1 MLSFEGIESGKRT
14 LIDSIKLRDYQSIM
28 RRVIDDPHK
37 STESQENK
45 SHEEYVPAQEEIVE

>member
-14 LIDSIKLRDYQSIM
+14 LIDSIKLRDYQSII

-37 STESQENK
+37 STESQESK
-45 SHEEYVPAQEEIVE
+45 AHEEYVPA